1 MKSRVAWS
9 GDSGVAVEAVAAS
22 VAVLAALL
30 GSGAGGPD
38 RSDPAAADAQRD
50 ANDLGDAEAL
60 RDSDAVRGTGPGAGG
75 DPLRD
80 LADGLLDGLAE
91 VARLEARTAALKVQL
106 AADYARAARFL
117 APPAGSVRDRAVQEM
132 ALVAEVA
139 CVLTVSERTAGA
151 LLSEARAL
159 TTGLPLTWAALRAGT
174 ISWQHARIL
183 VEETGGLDSAGAAS
197 LEGHFL
203 DPAAPGAGRGC
214 AAGELVPSRFRAKA
228 RTWRERHHPESIEAR
243 H

>member
-1 MKSRVAWS
+1 MKSRAAWS
-9 GDSGVAVEAVAAS
+9 GDSGAAVEAVAAS

-30 GSGAGGPD
+30 GSGAD
-38 RSDPAAADAQRD
+38 HADPAAADALRD
-50 ANDLGDAEAL
+50 GNDLG
-60 RDSDAVRGTGPGAGG
+60 DSDAVRGAGRPGAVGG

-80 LADGLLDGLAE
+80 LADALLDGLAG

-117 APPAGSVRDRAVQEM
+117 APPAGSVRDRAAQEM

-151 LLSEARAL
+151 FLSEARAL
-159 TTGLPLTWAALRAGT
+159 TTALPLTLAALRAGT

-183 VEETGGLDSAGAAS
+183 VEETG
-197 LEGHFL
+197 
-203 DPAAPGAGRGC
+203 
-214 AAGELVPSRFRAKA
+214 
-228 RTWRERHHPESIEAR
+228 
-243 H
+243 